1 MRRPPWERRGLAR
14 VSAME
19 TTMKNESLYSF
30 LEKWAGQ
37 DSLKRDVA
45 ATVHALADAGRDI
58 SALVSDGPLAGELA
72 AAMTEN
78 VQGEVQKFLDVH
90 SNDLL
95 VEACRRAPVAA
106 IASEELDHPIALHH
120 DGTMLVA
127 VDPLDGSSNID
138 TNVSIGTIF
147 SILRAPDHVDAHT
160 HDAFLQKGRD
170 QLAAGYILYG
180 PQTTLVMTLGKGTQ
194 MFTLDRRRGAFILT
208 NRSMKIPEKTK
219 EFAINSSNRRHWNE
233 PTRRYIDE
241 CVRGKEGKRGEDTNM
256 RWVGSLVAD
265 GHRILVRGG
274 VYLYP
279 ADKRKAYAEGRLRL
293 IYESN
298 PIGWVVEQAGGR
310 VTTGEENLLDL
321 EPSILHQR
329 IPFIFGSRHE
339 VERIESHHLFT
350 DEEAEAAE

>member
-1 MRRPPWERRGLAR
+1 
-14 VSAME
+14 
-19 TTMKNESLYSF
+19 MKNESLWSF
-30 LEKWAGQ
+30 LEKWAGR
-37 DSLKRDVA
+37 DAIKRDVA
-45 ATVHALADAGRDI
+45 ATINALADAGRDI

-95 VEACRRAPVAA
+95 IAACRRAPVAA
-106 IASEELDHPIALHH
+106 IASEELDHPIALHD
-120 DGTMLVA
+120 DGSVLVA

-147 SILRAPDHVDAHT
+147 SILPAPDHIDAET
-160 HDAFLQKGRD
+160 HDAFLQKGHA

-180 PQTTLVMTLGKGTQ
+180 PQTTLVMTIGQGTM
-194 MFTLDRRRGAFILT
+194 MFTLDRRRGTFILT
-208 NRSMKIPEKTK
+208 NPKVQIPERTR
-219 EFAINSSNRRHWNE
+219 EFAINTSNQRHWNE
-233 PTRRYIDE
+233 PTKRYIEE
-241 CVRGKEGKRGEDTNM
+241 CIHGAEGERGEDMNM

-279 ADKRKAYAEGRLRL
+279 ADKRKGYQEGRLRL

-298 PIGWVVEQAGGR
+298 PIGWVVEQAGGA
-310 VTTGEENLLDL
+310 VSTGNENILDI

-329 IPFIFGSRHE
+329 IPLVFGSRLE
-339 VERIESHHLFT
+339 VERIESHHIL
-350 DEEAEAAE
+350 DEDELELAAE

>member
-1 MRRPPWERRGLAR
+1 
-14 VSAME
+14 
-19 TTMKNESLYSF
+19 MKNESLYSF
-30 LEKWAGQ
+30 LEKWAGR
-37 DSLKRDVA
+37 DSLRQDIA

-58 SALVSDGPLAGELA
+58 AALVSDGPLAGELA

-95 VEACRRAPVAA
+95 IAACRRAPVAA
-106 IASEELDHPIALHH
+106 IASEELDHPIALHD
-120 DGTMLVA
+120 DGSVLVA

-147 SILRAPDHVDAHT
+147 SILPAPDHIDAKT
-160 HDAFLQKGRD
+160 HDAFLQKGHA

-180 PQTTLVMTLGKGTQ
+180 PQTTLVMTIGQGTM
-194 MFTLDRRRGAFILT
+194 MFTLDRRRGTFILT
-208 NRSMKIPEKTK
+208 NPKVQIPERTR
-219 EFAINSSNRRHWNE
+219 EFAINTSNQRHWNE
-233 PTRRYIDE
+233 PTKRYIEE
-241 CVRGKEGKRGEDTNM
+241 CIHGAEGERGEDMNM

-279 ADKRKAYAEGRLRL
+279 ADKRKGYDEGRLRL

-298 PIGWVVEQAGGR
+298 PIGWVVEQAGGS
-310 VTTGEENLLDL
+310 VSTGNENLLDL
-321 EPSILHQR
+321 EPRILHQR
-329 IPFIFGSRHE
+329 IPLIFGSREE
-339 VERIESHHLFT
+339 VERIESHHLV
-350 DEEAEAAE
+350 DEDSVDEVAA

>member
-1 MRRPPWERRGLAR
+1 
-14 VSAME
+14 
-19 TTMKNESLYSF
+19 MKNESLWSF
-30 LEKWAGQ
+30 LEKWAGR
-37 DSLKRDVA
+37 DRMRRDVA
-45 ATVHALADAGRDI
+45 ATIHALADAGREI

-72 AAMTEN
+72 AATTEN
-78 VQGEVQKFLDVH
+78 VQGEVQKFLDLH

-95 VEACRRAPVAA
+95 VEACKHAPVAA
-106 IASEELDHPIALHH
+106 IASEELDHPIGIYD
-120 DGTMLVA
+120 DGTVLVA

-147 SILRAPDHVDAHT
+147 SILPSPEHVDAST

-180 PQTTLVMTLGKGTQ
+180 PQTTLVLTVGEGTK

-208 NRSMKIPEKTK
+208 NRDVRIPERTK
-219 EFAINSSNRRHWNE
+219 EFAINSSNQRHWNE
-233 PTRRYIDE
+233 PTRRYIEE
-241 CVRGKEGKRGEDTNM
+241 CLHGAEGDRGEDTNM

-279 ADKRKAYAEGRLRL
+279 ADKRKGYQEGRLRL

-298 PIGWVVEQAGGR
+298 PIGWVVEQAGGAIS
-310 VTTGEENLLDL
+310 TGNECILDI
-321 EPSILHQR
+321 EPRNLHQR
-329 IPFIFGSRHE
+329 IPLVFGSRHE
-339 VERIESHHLFT
+339 VERIESHHIL
-350 DEEAEAAE
+350 DEDEIEVAAE

>member
-1 MRRPPWERRGLAR
+1 
-14 VSAME
+14 
-19 TTMKNESLYSF
+19 MKNESLYSF
-30 LEKWAGQ
+30 LEKWAGR
-37 DSLKRDVA
+37 DSLRQDIA

-58 SALVSDGPLAGELA
+58 AALVSDGPLAGELA

-95 VEACRRAPVAA
+95 IEACRRAPVAA
-106 IASEELDHPIALHH
+106 IASEELDHPTAIHH
-120 DGTMLVA
+120 DGTLLVA

-147 SILRAPDHVDAHT
+147 SVLRAPDHVDPHT

-180 PQTTLVMTLGKGTQ
+180 PQTTLVMTLGQGTQ
-194 MFTLDRRRGAFILT
+194 MFTLDRRRGTFICT
-208 NRSMKIPEKTK
+208 NRAMKIPPRTK

-233 PTRRYIDE
+233 PTQRYIDE
-241 CVRGKEGKRGEDTNM
+241 CVHGAEGARGEDTNM

-279 ADKRKAYAEGRLRL
+279 ADKRKGYQEGRLRL

-298 PIGWVVEQAGGR
+298 PIGWVVEQAGGA
-310 VTTGEENLLDL
+310 VSTGNENILDI

-329 IPFIFGSRHE
+329 IPLVFGSRLE
-339 VERIESHHLFT
+339 VERIESHHIL
-350 DEEAEAAE
+350 DEDELELAAE

>member
-1 MRRPPWERRGLAR
+1 
-14 VSAME
+14 
-19 TTMKNESLYSF
+19 MKNESLYSF

-37 DSLKRDVA
+37 DQLKRDVA

-58 SALVSDGPLAGELA
+58 AALVSDGPLAGELA

-95 VEACRRAPVAA
+95 VEACKRAPVAA
-106 IASEELDHPIALHH
+106 IASEELDHPIAIHH
-120 DGTMLVA
+120 DGTLLVA

-147 SILRAPDHVDAHT
+147 SVLRAPDHIDPHT

-180 PQTTLVMTLGKGTQ
+180 PQTTLVMTLGAGTQ
-194 MFTLDRRRGAFILT
+194 MFTLDRRRGTFICT
-208 NRSMKIPEKTK
+208 NRAMKIPPRTK

-233 PTRRYIDE
+233 PTQRYIDE
-241 CVRGKEGKRGEDTNM
+241 CVHGAEGARGEDTNM

-279 ADKRKAYAEGRLRL
+279 ADKRKGYDEGRLRL

-298 PIGWVVEQAGGR
+298 PIGWVVEQAGGA
-310 VTTGEENLLDL
+310 VSTGNENLLDL
-321 EPSILHQR
+321 EPRILHQR
-329 IPFIFGSRHE
+329 IPLIFGSREE
-339 VERIESHHLFT
+339 VERIESHHLV
-350 DEEAEAAE
+350 DEDEIEAAAE